1 MKPRIVTI
9 EACGNN
15 LWACDEDGHCVA
27 RRSTTCNPAALRQLI
42 LDVEM
47 AACLIDW
54 ANSSVAK
61 PEEVVA

>member
-9 EACGNN
+9 EACGND
-15 LWACDEDGHCVA
+15 LWACDKDGHCVA

-54 ANSSVAK
+54 DNSTVAK
-61 PEEVVA
+61 PEEVAA